1 MIVINDYYANGLA
14 FSLEVSCF
22 KTQSCNLTLR
32 RSNKDVCARIRLC
45 PAGLAMDGQKD
56 GRPSSAMGSEGE
68 ALDED
73 DDDDDE
79 EGGAD
84 TEEQS
89 GNESEMNEPE
99 EEVIMS
105 IFYSW
110 ASDHSLHV

>member
-1 MIVINDYYANGLA
+1 
-14 FSLEVSCF
+14 
-22 KTQSCNLTLR
+22 
-32 RSNKDVCARIRLC
+32 
-45 PAGLAMDGQKD
+45 MDGQKD

-99 EEVIMS
+99 EDVILS
-105 IFYSW
+105 IFYSLFIHCMSKTQVSHNRW
-110 ASDHSLHV
+110 ILDHSLIPSSIYSFIWPSSLVS